1 MAAIRL
7 IPTLRRQGHPLADPL
22 AQQQMLANV
31 PAPPF
36 ADTLAA
42 YGLGPL
48 RAGPRVEVLQINVG
62 RRCNQTCRHCHVDAG
77 PDRTEVMPPE
87 IVAACLELLARWQ
100 IPVLDMTG
108 GAPEMHPAFAE
119 IVRRARALG
128 CHVIDRCNLTIAQL
142 PNYRYLPR
150 FFAEQQVEIIASLP
164 APDPAGTDG
173 QRGAGVFEQSLAT
186 LRELNAL
193 GYGHPGSGLL
203 LNLIANPTGPHLP
216 EPQETLA
223 ARWRTVLAEQYGIVF
238 NQLYTLTNMP
248 ISRYLAYLHE
258 SGQLDDYI
266 QLLVQSFN
274 PATVAG
280 LMCRTTLSVGWDGRL
295 YDCDF
300 NQMLDLALPHTIL
313 DVTLND
319 LIDRDIRTAAHC
331 YACTA
336 AAGST

>member
-1 MAAIRL
+1 MSSLRL
-7 IPTLRRQGHPLADPL
+7 MPTLRRQGHPLADPL
-22 AQQQMLANV
+22 AQQQILAALPV
-31 PAPPF
+31 PPF
-36 ADTLAA
+36 NVTLAA
-42 YGLGPL
+42 HGLEPL

-77 PDRTEVMPPE
+77 PDRTEIMPPE
-87 IVAACLELLARWQ
+87 IISACLDLLARWQ
-100 IPVLDMTG
+100 IPVLDITG
-108 GAPEMHPAFAE
+108 GAPEMHPAFAT

-173 QRGAGVFEQSLAT
+173 QRGDGVFAQSIAT

-193 GYGHPGSGLL
+193 GYGQSGSGLL
-203 LNLIANPTGPHLP
+203 LNLIANPTGPYLP
-216 EPQETLA
+216 DPQGMLESH
-223 ARWRTVLAEQYGIVF
+223 WRAVLAEQYGIVF
-238 NQLYTLTNMP
+238 NRLYTLTNVP
-248 ISRYLAYLHE
+248 ISRYLACLHE
-258 SGQLDDYI
+258 SGQLNDYI

-300 NQMLDLALPHTIL
+300 NQMLDLALPQTIL
-313 DVTLND
+313 QVTLPD
-319 LIDRDIRTAAHC
+319 LVQRDIRTAAHC